1 MSVGMMLS
9 LLTSDE
15 SNGSFLTS
23 SSPTNA
29 TFQLSFPSL
38 HVPDVNF
45 SQANEVPMT
54 SLIPTFMNG
63 AYSHESKQL
72 GLLQERAKL
81 LEGQVMKLSI
91 ENTTL
96 KMAFQCLAGAV
107 GLCDLDPSQVDGTA
121 FLQAS
126 TSPKPKLE
134 PAPATPTNYLL
145 VRFWD
150 REDWDKYLESPEGQ
164 TSKRGTMGFL
174 EDKDSNPPSREMAK
188 AIRKLLRGG
197 WVELVY
203 KDLAPLSWGKLSASA
218 RQFIHNLMESS
229 FPDFKLANNGWK
241 LDYLA
246 STTYPAWRKGT
257 LDDNRKWKPK
267 KGKGL
272 KTEDDDNDNEDDS
285 MDEVGMKRKAL
296 VIKSEAGPGKRLK
309 VSARGAYSGRRPDTV
324 PLNSFSLPPR
334 SSTPVPSFE
343 SSDGTADDSES
354 PSSSDVPCD
363 MQRDPD
369 GVTSSVIS
377 IDPLAVL
384 ALAASKARGTPPIPA
399 LDHPQESSSS
409 SSGSIET
416 PLKATPNLELEHAI
430 LLAAMSVSPSMPATV
445 NNSVGASASKSTKG
459 GGKAKMQPGPA
470 KNGRNLCAHRWR
482 KQVQSSGSMEEF
494 QNYYNGLTSVQ
505 RIMMQAYDNE
515 AIALAASNTWD
526 TKIICNG
533 ALH

>member
-1 MSVGMMLS
+1 MSVGMMSS

-23 SSPTNA
+23 SSPTNP
-29 TFQLSFPSL
+29 TFQPSFPSL

-54 SLIPTFMNG
+54 SFPTFMNG

-96 KMAFQCLAGAV
+96 KTAFQCLAGAV
-107 GLCDLDPSQVDGTA
+107 GLRDLDPSQVDGTA

-126 TSPKPKLE
+126 TSPKPKPE
-134 PAPATPTNYLL
+134 PAPATPTNYPL

-174 EDKDSNPPSREMAK
+174 EDKDGNPPSREMAK
-188 AIRKLLRGG
+188 AIRKLLHGG

-203 KDLAPLSWGKLSASA
+203 KDLAPPSWGKLSASA

-246 STTYPAWRKGT
+246 STTYPAWQKGT
-257 LDDNRKWKPK
+257 LDDNGKWKPK

-309 VSARGAYSGRRPDTV
+309 GEHTSP
-324 PLNSFSLPPR
+324 PPR

-369 GVTSSVIS
+369 GVTSSVVS

-430 LLAAMSVSPSMPATV
+430 LPAAMSVSPSMPATV

-459 GGKAKMQPGPA
+459 GGKAKMRPGPA
-470 KNGRNLCAHRWR
+470 KNGRNLCAHRWC
-482 KQVQSSGSMEEF
+482 KQVQSSGSTEEF
-494 QNYYNGLTSVQ
+494 QNYYNGLTSAQ
-505 RIMMQAYDNE
+505 RIAYDNE